1 MYKPRANGPQDCIKQ
16 LHALRYLHISAC
28 DAAATENDEDK
39 DNDHEERDYDD
50 DDDYD
55 FDDFDDYIRL
65 SNQMDAFD
73 SFPVGNYELEVAAHQ
88 IFKTLAPSCPKLNIV
103 CLTVALDPIAFQH
116 MCAAF
121 LRKLKKNE
129 NNTPATYEYVIERIS
144 HDEIKQY
151 DTISESVA
159 RKYISWQES

>member
-1 MYKPRANGPQDCIKQ
+1 MYRPRANSPQDCIKQ

-28 DAAATENDEDK
+28 DAAVAAQNDEDS
-39 DNDHEERDYDD
+39 DHEERDYDD
-50 DDDYD
+50 DDYYYD
-55 FDDFDDYIRL
+55 IDDYIRL
-65 SNQMDAFD
+65 SNQIDAPD
-73 SFPVGNYELEVAAHQ
+73 SFHMGNDELEIAAHQ